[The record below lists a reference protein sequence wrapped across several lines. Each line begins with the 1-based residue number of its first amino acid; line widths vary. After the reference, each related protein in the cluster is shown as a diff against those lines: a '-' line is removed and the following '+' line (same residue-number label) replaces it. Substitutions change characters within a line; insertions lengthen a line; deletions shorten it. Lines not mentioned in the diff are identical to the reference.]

1 MGLRVKQIAGF
12 NSDRDP
18 IPVQKTVLN
27 SKPKSLRMVWLGMRI
42 PAINKLVFIG
52 WTVSLLGMALWIY
65 GYVANGH
72 PALFDWHAHTPWW
85 IADAFPNV
93 EAESRD

>member
-1 MGLRVKQIAGF
+1 
-12 NSDRDP
+12 
-18 IPVQKTVLN
+18 
-27 SKPKSLRMVWLGMRI
+27 MRI

-93 EAESRD
+93 EAESGLVLSLIGTALIYWPTKR